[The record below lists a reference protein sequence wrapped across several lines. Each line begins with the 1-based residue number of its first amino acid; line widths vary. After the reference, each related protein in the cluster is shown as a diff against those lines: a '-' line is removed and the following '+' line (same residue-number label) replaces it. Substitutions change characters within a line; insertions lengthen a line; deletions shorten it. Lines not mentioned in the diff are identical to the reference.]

1 MRILVAD
8 DNLAFREQLAEALG
22 RWGYEVLVADDG
34 LTAWRILQEADAPT
48 LALLDWMMPGM
59 DGAHICEE
67 VRRRPGGR
75 YRYLILLT
83 ARADKSDVIGGL
95 EAGADD
101 YLVKPLDAP
110 ELKARLRAGRRIL
123 ELQEQ
128 LLAAQESLRH
138 QATHDPLTGLL
149 NRAAILEALD
159 RELARAGR
167 EGKPV
172 GVLLADVDHFK
183 AINDTYGHPAGDAV
197 LREVGRR
204 LGASLRPY
212 DALGRYG
219 GEEFL
224 TVLPECDAEGLG
236 RLGERLR
243 QCVGEAAFSLPGE
256 FVPVTLSLGGAAGTH
271 DADALLRAADGAL
284 YRAKRAGRN
293 RVELGGAPAANRPG
307 PAPLQAG

>member
-8 DNLAFREQLAEALG
+8 DNSAFRQQLTDSLA
-22 RWGYEVLVADDG
+22 RWGYEVQVAADG
-34 LTAWRILQEADAPT
+34 LTAWRMLQAADAPT

-59 DGAHICEE
+59 DGLRICEE
-67 VRRRPGGR
+67 VRRQPGGR
-75 YRYLILLT
+75 YRYLILMT
-83 ARADKSDVIGGL
+83 ARADKSDVISGL

-101 YLVKPLDAP
+101 YLIKPLDEH
-110 ELKARLRAGRRIL
+110 ELRARLRAGRRIL

-149 NRAAILEALD
+149 NRGAIVEALG
-159 RELARAGR
+159 RELARAHR

-172 GVLLADVDHFK
+172 GVLLADVDRFK
-183 AINDTYGHPAGDAV
+183 AINDTWGHPAGDAV

-204 LGASLRPY
+204 MAASLRPY

-224 TVLPECDAEGLG
+224 AVLPECDAAALG
-236 RLGERLR
+236 RLAERLR
-243 QCVGEAAFSLPGE
+243 HCVGEAPVGLPGE
-256 FVPVTLSLGGAAGTH
+256 FVPVTLSLGGAAGVR
-271 DADALLRAADGAL
+271 DADELLREADAAL

-293 RVELGGAPAANRPG
+293 RVELAEPEGTAAAADPV
-307 PAPLQAG
+307 PLG

>member
-8 DNLAFREQLAEALG
+8 DNLAFRQQLAGDLG
-22 RWGYEVLVADDG
+22 RWGYEVLVAEDG
-34 LTAWRILQEADAPT
+34 LTAWRLLQEADAPT

-59 DGAHICEE
+59 DGARVCEE

-83 ARADKSDVIGGL
+83 ARADKSDVIRGL

-101 YLVKPLDAP
+101 YLVKPLDP
-110 ELKARLRAGRRIL
+110 HELRARLRAGRRIL

-138 QATHDPLTGLL
+138 QATHDGLTGLL
-149 NRAAILEALD
+149 NRAAILEALG

-167 EGKPV
+167 EGRPV

-183 AINDTYGHPAGDAV
+183 AINDTFGHPAGDAV

-224 TVLPECDAEGLG
+224 AVLPDCDAESLA
-236 RLGERLR
+236 RLAERLR
-243 QCVGEAAFSLPGE
+243 QCVGEAPVSLLGE

-271 DADALLRAADGAL
+271 GAEALLRAADVAM

-293 RVELGGAPAANRPG
+293 CVELDGTAG
-307 PAPLQAG
+307 PLQVG